1 MYKHFVKPGFVLLS
15 VLVLSVVAVML
26 LPAPSQVNAAKPP
39 TKTPRPTPT
48 PCAPSCPTA
57 TSTPVPPTPTPVPPT
72 PTPAPPTPTPVPP
85 TPTPVPPTPT
95 PVPPTPTPVPP
106 TPTPGACGT
115 TRTVN
120 VATASQLTTALQTA
134 QPGDTINVAA
144 GTYAGNFVATVSGT
158 STCHIILTG
167 PSTTIL
173 DSGNNTT
180 GYVFHL
186 QANYWELRGF
196 TVRNAQKGIVLDG
209 ANNNLIDGVTV
220 KDIGDE
226 GVHFRAFSSNNT
238 IQNSTVTN
246 TGLFDP
252 GFGEG
257 IYVGSANS
265 NWDVCCNGQPD
276 TSNNN
281 KVLNN
286 HLGPNIRAE
295 PIDIKEGT
303 TGGTIDGNYL
313 DATGISGQNFA
324 DSWIDVKGNGYTISN
339 STGVNPNNNSCPNF
353 CDGIQIHQALSG
365 WGNNNTFK
373 LNNLDVRSSGYGF
386 WAQSGTTGNVVC
398 TNNTVTNAASGVANI
413 PLTTCP

>member
-1 MYKHFVKPGFVLLS
+1 MYKHLVRSSLILLSILVLLAIA
-15 VLVLSVVAVML
+15 LSF
-26 LPAPSQVNAAKPP
+26 LPAPSTVESARPP
-39 TKTPRPTPT
+39 TKTPKPSPT
-48 PCAPSCPTA
+48 PCAPACPTA
-57 TSTPVPPTPTPVPPT
+57 
-72 PTPAPPTPTPVPP
+72 
-85 TPTPVPPTPT
+85 TPT

-106 TPTPGACGT
+106 TPTPGACS

-120 VATASQLTTALQTA
+120 VSTASQLTSALQTA
-134 QPGDTINVAA
+134 QPGDTISMAA
-144 GTYAGNFVATVSGT
+144 GTYAGNFVATISGT

-167 PSTTIL
+167 PSTAIL

-186 QANYWELRGF
+186 QASYWELRGF
-196 TVRNAQKGIVLDG
+196 TARNAQKGIVLDG

-226 GVHFRAFSSNNT
+226 GVHFRSFSSNNT

-257 IYVGSANS
+257 IYIGSANS
-265 NWDVCCNGQPD
+265 NWDLYSGGKPD
-276 TSNNN
+276 ACDNNT
-281 KVLNN
+281 VLNN

-303 TGGTIDGNYL
+303 NGGTIDGNYL
-313 DATGISGQNFA
+313 DATGISGQNSA
-324 DSWIDVKGNGYTISN
+324 DSWVDVKGNGYTIRN
-339 STGVNPNNNSCPNF
+339 NTGVNPNNNSGANF
-353 CDGIQIHQALSG
+353 VDGMQVHQALSG
-365 WGNNNTFK
+365 WGNSNTFK
-373 LNNLDVRSSGYGF
+373 LNNLDVRSTGYGF
-386 WAQSGTTGNVVC
+386 WVQSGTTGNVVC
-398 TNNTVTNAASGVANI
+398 TNNTVTNAGSGVANI